1 MSRPITVA
9 GVASASDAAGHLHRS
24 PNTRAAV
31 FLGAGASKT
40 FGYLLTRELLPEIFR
55 ELRNAEFLS
64 GYDTGAA
71 SSARRSRRLLKE
83 YLRQLLP
90 GKSLRRGNLPL
101 VTSLLS
107 IIDYSIATGQLLLP
121 ERSLTQ
127 TREARRLLERAILEV
142 LGEDEDFTDESWDA
156 LVEMSRMVSTLRKR
170 TPGAPLALITT
181 NYDRAADVIAF
192 ESTGVISDNEDWDA
206 DSVARKV
213 DFGFGWMDAKNV
225 DPPHYHPRPT
235 SPAVELL
242 KLHGSTNWLRCPL
255 CENIYVNPSGPVWIQ
270 AYRPAVD
277 SRNSC
282 HCSATQLDVQIVSPS
297 FVREMREPNL
307 LGIWKT
313 ALDALRQAEE
323 WVIIGY
329 GFPDEDLGVRALF
342 TRAYGSRTR
351 RPHITVVQQ
360 DESALPRYDA
370 FFDSSA
376 MTYCA
381 DGLDAFVSAFVT
393 PKKRRRAKSS
403 KSSSH
408 RRQ

>member
-1 MSRPITVA
+1 MSRPLTA
-9 GVASASDAAGHLHRS
+9 TVASASDAAAELHRRPTARS
-24 PNTRAAV
+24 VV

-40 FGYLLTRELLPEIFR
+40 FGYPLTRDLLPAIFG
-55 ELRNAEFLS
+55 ELGSSEFLT

-71 SSARRSRRLLKE
+71 SSARRSRRLLKD
-83 YLRQLLP
+83 YLLQLLP
-90 GKSLRRGNLPL
+90 GKSLRRANLPL

-107 IIDYSIATGQLLLP
+107 LLDYSIATGQSLLP

-156 LVEMSRMVSTLRKR
+156 LLEMCRMVSTLRVR

-181 NYDRAADVIAF
+181 NYDMTADEIAF
-192 ESTGVISDNEDWDA
+192 QCAAVSSHQQYWDA
-206 DSVARKV
+206 DSIARKV
-213 DFGFGWMDAKNV
+213 DFGFGWMHPESVEA
-225 DPPHYHPRPT
+225 HYYPRPA

-255 CENIYVNPSGPVWIQ
+255 CDNIYVNPWGPVWIQ
-270 AYRPAVD
+270 AYRAAVD
-277 SRNSC
+277 WQNSC
-282 HCSATQLDVQIVSPS
+282 HCSATQLEAQIVSPS

-313 ALDALRQAEE
+313 ALDALRRAEE
-323 WVIIGY
+323 WLIVGY

-342 TRAYGSRTR
+342 TRAYGSRKR

-360 DESALPRYDA
+360 DESALARYDA
-370 FFDSSA
+370 FFDSSG
-376 MTYCA
+376 MTYCPE
-381 DGLDAFVSAFVT
+381 GLDAFVSAFVAST
-393 PKKRRRAKSS
+393 KRRRFKRSR
-403 KSSSH
+403 SSSQG
-408 RRQ
+408 RR